1 MRIFNAKLNNKN
13 FNFLKEKDLIDNN
26 NKYTIILG
34 ENGTGKSEL
43 LRQIINNLLRIK
55 ILNIS
60 PEHNELGKFSYRDLL
75 DSYLSNKYKSNLVE
89 KSISTSLNLYLHDD
103 ADIYLSYEKSNSQRK
118 IKNFKGEEI
127 SISDGQF
134 RHKTRLDSHGFI
146 LLDTIL
152 AINIIAISESIH
164 IKFPII
170 QDDSS
175 LSYYYPGHLKE
186 SDSDYFFS
194 NINTNKNIN
203 QKEKSIILSILLA
216 SLRSENIDLKSIFD
230 LLKFDF
236 KIKIDV
242 NSQTDIDVKLKRLHD
257 FRFNSI
263 GIEKISNFND
273 INEAVNWYSNTKSNI
288 NEDIF
293 KKNIQENYTFFLDL
307 LKDNESINYLYHLI
321 SYNLIDVSNIY
332 FYKSSEDLI
341 EIPIQDMSSGQLCL
355 ISSFSSIAAH
365 IRNGSLIF
373 IDEPEI
379 SLHPLWASQYIE
391 LLQNKFSS
399 FQRCHFLIATHS
411 PHIVSN
417 LPDDNAYVI
426 TIKNDGTSKCIE
438 SNVFNFK
445 SVDFQLAE
453 IFDFPGNRNEYLIRV
468 IMVILTKISE
478 NESLNVDDLK
488 TIDHL
493 KQFIPK
499 LKPNDP
505 VKHLINQISVLT
517 SNEQS

>member
-1 MRIFNAKLNNKN
+1 MRIVNAKLNNKN
-13 FNFLKEKDLIDNN
+13 YNFLKEKDLIDNN

-60 PEHNELGKFSYRDLL
+60 PEHNELGKFSYRDPL
-75 DSYLSNKYKSNLVE
+75 DSYLSNKYKNNLVE
-89 KSISTSLNLYLHDD
+89 KSISTSLNLSVYDD
-103 ADIYLSYEKSNSQRK
+103 TNIYLSYEKSNSQRK

-134 RHKTRLDSHGFI
+134 RHKTRLESHGFI
-146 LLDTIL
+146 LLDTVL

-164 IKFPII
+164 VKFPII
-170 QDDSS
+170 QDDKT
-175 LSYYYPGHLKE
+175 LRYHYPGHLKE
-186 SDSDYFFS
+186 SDSNYFLS
-194 NINTNKNIN
+194 NNTNKNIN

-242 NSQTDIDVKLKRLHD
+242 NSQTDINIKLKRLHD
-257 FRFNSI
+257 FSFNSI
-263 GIEKISNFND
+263 GIKKISNFNY
-273 INEAVNWYSNTKSNI
+273 INEAVDWYSDNKPNI

-293 KKNIQENYTFFLDL
+293 KKDIQENHTFFLDL
-307 LKDNESINYLYHLI
+307 FKDKKIINYLYHLI
-321 SYNLIDVSNIY
+321 SYDLIDVSNIY
-332 FYKSSEDLI
+332 FYKSSEDLV

-391 LLQNKFSS
+391 LLQNKFSG

-411 PHIVSN
+411 PHVVSN

-478 NESLNVDDLK
+478 NKPLNVDDLK

-499 LKPNDP
+499 LKHNDP